1 VTLSSPTISL
11 SDKDLASVKADALVV
26 GVARGQGG
34 PVLVEGAPLPRAL
47 RSQLVD
53 LLAGLGVTGAADQVV
68 KVPAGKELAA
78 PVLVLTGLGTPPTG
92 ADSAYDPEVLRRA
105 AGAATRALAGTSSVA
120 LSLPAPDVERVAAVA
135 EGALLGA
142 YSFTRHRSR
151 TADQQKP
158 PVADVVVV
166 TTLARDKAALAA
178 ATRAQEVVAAVHLA
192 RDLVNTA
199 PGDLP
204 PAAFADAVV
213 AAAKGNPLTVT
224 VLDEKALAK
233 GGYGGILGVGLGS
246 ARPPRLVKV
255 EYAPRG
261 AKRHLALVGKGI
273 TFDSG
278 GISLKPPA
286 GMEAMKS
293 DMAGGA
299 SVVAAILAIA
309 RLGLKLRVTAWVP
322 LAENMPSGT
331 AQRPSDVLTTYGGR
345 TVEVLNTDAEGRL
358 VLADALV
365 AASEEHPDAIVDVAT
380 LTGTQVLALGKRI
393 AAIMSNDD
401 PWREAVHAS
410 AERAGESMWPMP
422 LPADLRPS
430 TDSQVADIANLG
442 DRMGGMLV
450 AGLFLQEFV
459 GKVKGGDTQIPWA
472 HLDIAGPS
480 FNDSGAYG
488 YTPKGGTGHPVRT
501 LVALAEAEA
510 AR

>member
-1 VTLSSPTISL
+1 MTLSAPTISL
-11 SDKDLASVKADALVV
+11 ADKDLKSVKADALVV
-26 GVARGQGG
+26 GVARGADG
-34 PVLVEGAPLPRAL
+34 PLLVEGSPLPRAL
-47 RSQLVD
+47 RTQVVAV
-53 LLAGLGVTGAADQVV
+53 LAGLGVTGAADQVV

-78 PVLVLTGLGTPPTG
+78 PVLVLTGLGAVSTTPG
-92 ADSAYDPEVLRRA
+92 GLYDAEVLRRA
-105 AGAATRALAGTSSVA
+105 AGAAVRSLAGTASVA
-120 LSLPAPDVERVAAVA
+120 LALPAPDVERVAAVS

-142 YSFTRHRSR
+142 YSFTRHRGHS
-151 TADQQKP
+151 ADAQKA
-158 PVADVVVV
+158 PVAELTVV
-166 TTLARDKAALAA
+166 TSLARDKAANAA
-178 ATRAQEVVAAVHLA
+178 ASRAQEVVAGVHLT

-204 PAAFADAVV
+204 PTAFADAVV
-213 AAAKGNPLTVT
+213 AAAKGNPLKVT

-246 ARPPRLVKV
+246 SRPPRLVKV

-261 AKRHLALVGKGI
+261 ATRHLALIGKGI

-299 SVVAAILAIA
+299 SVIGAIIAIA
-309 RLGLKLRVTAWVP
+309 RLGLRLRVTAWVP

-380 LTGTQVLALGKRI
+380 LTGAQVVALGKRV
-393 AAIMSNDD
+393 AAIMSNDED
-401 PWREAVHAS
+401 WRATVHAS

-430 TDSQVADIANLG
+430 MDSQVADIANLG
-442 DRMGGMLV
+442 ERMGGMLV

-459 GKVKGGDTQIPWA
+459 GTVEGGDTQIPWA

-480 FNDSGAYG
+480 FNDASPWG

-501 LVALAEAEA
+501 LVAIAEAEA